1 MINEGLMGFGRL
13 TPFFI
18 FMRSADSFRIT
29 SVEPALRNRR
39 VACLN
44 GFIRAGSVEA
54 YHSFELC
61 LGHILSNYKSDLS
74 LLRDALRNIPKSGTA
89 DEMWADNKCVH
100 LMKLTSNGY

>member
-18 FMRSADSFRIT
+18 FMRSADSFRMT

-54 YHSFELC
+54 NHFFELY
-61 LGHILSNYKSDLS
+61 LGRILSDYKSNLS
-74 LLRDALRNIPKSGTA
+74 LLRYALRNIPKSG
-89 DEMWADNKCVH
+89 
-100 LMKLTSNGY
+100 